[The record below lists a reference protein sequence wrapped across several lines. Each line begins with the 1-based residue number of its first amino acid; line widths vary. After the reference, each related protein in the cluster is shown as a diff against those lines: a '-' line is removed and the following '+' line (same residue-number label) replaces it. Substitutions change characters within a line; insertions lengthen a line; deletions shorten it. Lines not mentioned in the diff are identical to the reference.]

1 MAAHGSAFP
10 IAKLALNN
18 SVPPILMASLRMGLV
33 LIILIPFWRFR
44 IPNKKYFLPLLA
56 FSISMGVMVYVFMNL
71 SLYHSSIISPII
83 VGSQFSPIKS
93 LATLPMALSIV
104 GVAIFAIFAAKLMS
118 IIGRRAGFI
127 FASVGS
133 SLAALMAAYSI
144 IIESFLLF
152 NLGCFLLGAGVAFSH
167 QYRFAA
173 VETVSKDM
181 APKAISIIL
190 LAGIG
195 SAFIGPNLANISKE
209 IIPEHLYAG
218 SYIALA
224 ILTLSSTIFLLFYKD
239 NHKPNNFVKK
249 DTRSYFELISQP
261 RFLQALIASAFAY
274 AVMSFLMTA
283 TPISMHV
290 MEKISLSKTGLV
302 IQLHIAAMF
311 LPSLITG
318 NLIKKFGHSKIMYAG
333 VVLFSITILT
343 SLFEQNF
350 VNYLTALVFLG
361 FGWNFLFISGT
372 SLLVLTYKE
381 DEKFKAQGFN
391 DLIVYSIQ
399 AVASLSAG
407 IFLNLTSWK
416 TMNLICIIF
425 LIIIVISTLRAD
437 FKEKK

>member
-1 MAAHGSAFP
+1 
-10 IAKLALNN
+10 
-18 SVPPILMASLRMGLV
+18 MGHV
-33 LIILIPFWRFR
+33 YGRQ
-44 IPNKKYFLPLLA
+44 
-56 FSISMGVMVYVFMNL
+56 VYVLMNKNLWLLIL
-71 SLYHSSIISPII
+71 SQIFAFTAAPVTVFLSGII
-83 VGSQFSPIKS
+83 GSQFSPIKS

-104 GVAIFAIFAAKLMS
+104 GVAIFAIFAAKVMS

-209 IIPEHLYAG
+209 IISEHLYAG

-416 TMNLICIIF
+416 TMNLICIIS

>member
-1 MAAHGSAFP
+1 MGHVYGRQVHVLMNKNLWLLILSQIFAFTAAPVTVFLSG
-10 IAKLALNN
+10 
-18 SVPPILMASLRMGLV
+18 
-33 LIILIPFWRFR
+33 II
-44 IPNKKYFLPLLA
+44 
-56 FSISMGVMVYVFMNL
+56 
-71 SLYHSSIISPII
+71 
-83 VGSQFSPIKS
+83 GSQFSPIKS

-104 GVAIFAIFAAKLMS
+104 GIAIFAIFAAKVMS
-118 IIGRRAGFI
+118 VIGRRAGFI

-133 SLAALMAAYSI
+133 SLSALLAAYSI
-144 IIESFLLF
+144 IIESFILF
-152 NLGCFLLGAGVAFSH
+152 NFTCFLLGAGVAFSH

-195 SAFIGPNLANISKE
+195 SAFIGPNAANISKE
-209 IIPEHLYAG
+209 IISGHLYAG
-218 SYIALA
+218 SYIVLA
-224 ILTLSSTIFLLFYKD
+224 GLTLSSTIFLLFYKD
-239 NHKPNNFVKK
+239 GHKKTTINKESS
-249 DTRSYFELISQP
+249 RSYLELISQP

-274 AVMSFLMTA
+274 AIMAFLMTA

-290 MEKISLSKTGLV
+290 MEKISLTKTGFV

-311 LPSLITG
+311 LPSLVTG
-318 NLIKKFGHSKIMYAG
+318 NLIKRFGHSKIMHVGDA
-333 VVLFSITILT
+333 LFSITILT

-350 VNYLTALVFLG
+350 INYLIALVFLG

-372 SLLVLTYKE
+372 SLLVLSYRE

-407 IFLNLTSWK
+407 VFLTLTSWK

-425 LIIIVISTLRAD
+425 LVIIVLSTVRAD
-437 FKEKK
+437 FKEKN

>member
-1 MAAHGSAFP
+1 MNKNLWLLILSQIFAFTAAPVTVFLSG
-10 IAKLALNN
+10 
-18 SVPPILMASLRMGLV
+18 
-33 LIILIPFWRFR
+33 II
-44 IPNKKYFLPLLA
+44 
-56 FSISMGVMVYVFMNL
+56 
-71 SLYHSSIISPII
+71 
-83 VGSQFSPIKS
+83 GSQFSPIKS

-104 GVAIFAIFAAKLMS
+104 GVAIFAIFAAKIMS

-127 FASVGS
+127 IASVGS
-133 SLAALMAAYSI
+133 SLAALMAAYAI
-144 IIESFLLF
+144 IIESFVLF

-209 IIPEHLYAG
+209 IISDHLYAG
-218 SYIALA
+218 SYVALA
-224 ILTLSSTIFLLFYKD
+224 ILTLSSTIFLLFYED
-239 NHKPNNFVKK
+239 NHRPNNFIKK
-249 DTRSYFELISQP
+249 NTRTYFELITQP
-261 RFLQALIASAFAY
+261 RFLQALIASSFAY

-290 MEKISLSKTGLV
+290 MEKISLAKTGLV

-318 NLIKKFGHSKIMYAG
+318 NLIKKFGHSKIMYSG
-333 VVLFSITILT
+333 VLLFSITILT

-350 VNYLTALVFLG
+350 INYLIALIFLG

-372 SLLVLTYKE
+372 SLLVLSYKE
-381 DEKFKAQGFN
+381 EEKFKAQGFN
-391 DLIVYSIQ
+391 DLIVYTVQ
-399 AVASLSAG
+399 AIASLSAG
-407 IFLNLTSWK
+407 IFISLTSWK
-416 TMNLICIIF
+416 TMNLVCIVF
-425 LIIIVISTLRAD
+425 LIIIIISTFRAD
-437 FKEKK
+437 LKQRS

>member
-1 MAAHGSAFP
+1 
-10 IAKLALNN
+10 
-18 SVPPILMASLRMGLV
+18 MGNV
-33 LIILIPFWRFR
+33 YGRQ
-44 IPNKKYFLPLLA
+44 
-56 FSISMGVMVYVFMNL
+56 VYVLMNKNLWLLIL
-71 SLYHSSIISPII
+71 SQIFAFTAAPVTVFLSGII
-83 VGSQFSPIKS
+83 GSQFSPIKS

-104 GVAIFAIFAAKLMS
+104 GVAIFAIFAAKIMS
-118 IIGRRAGFI
+118 IIGRKAGFI
-127 FASVGS
+127 IASVGS
-133 SLAALMAAYSI
+133 SFAALMAAYSI
-144 IIESFLLF
+144 IIESFILF

-173 VETVSKDM
+173 VETVEKSM

-209 IIPEHLYAG
+209 IISEHLYAG
-218 SYIALA
+218 SYVALA
-224 ILTLSSTIFLLFYKD
+224 ILTLSSTIFLLFYED
-239 NHKPNNFVKK
+239 NHRPNNFVKEN
-249 DTRSYFELISQP
+249 TRSYFELVKQP
-261 RFLQALIASAFAY
+261 RFLQALIASSFAY

-290 MEKISLSKTGLV
+290 MEKISIAKTGLV

-333 VVLFSITILT
+333 VLLFSITIFT

-350 VNYLTALVFLG
+350 INYLIALIFLG

-372 SLLVLTYKE
+372 SLLVLSYKE
-381 DEKFKAQGFN
+381 AEKFKAQGFN
-391 DLIVYSIQ
+391 DFIVYTVQ
-399 AVASLSAG
+399 ALASLSAG

-416 TMNLICIIF
+416 TMNLVCIIF
-425 LIIIVISTLRAD
+425 LIIIIISTLRAD
-437 FKEKK
+437 HIESK

>member
-1 MAAHGSAFP
+1 MGHVHG
-10 IAKLALNN
+10 
-18 SVPPILMASLRMGLV
+18 RQ
-33 LIILIPFWRFR
+33 
-44 IPNKKYFLPLLA
+44 
-56 FSISMGVMVYVFMNL
+56 VYVLMNKNLWLLIL
-71 SLYHSSIISPII
+71 SQIFAFTAAPVTVFLSGII
-83 VGSQFSPIKS
+83 GSQFSPIKS

-104 GVAIFAIFAAKLMS
+104 GTAIFAIFAAKLMS

-127 FASVGS
+127 FASIGS
-133 SLAALMAAYSI
+133 SITSLVAAYSI
-144 IIESFLLF
+144 VIESFILF
-152 NLGCFLLGAGVAFSH
+152 NLACFLIGAGVAFSH

-173 VETVSKDM
+173 VETVDREM

-209 IIPEHLYAG
+209 IIPQHLYVG

-224 ILTLSSTIFLLFYKD
+224 ALTLTSTIFLLFYKD
-239 NHKPNNFVKK
+239 DHKKNNIIQKSS
-249 DTRSYFELISQP
+249 RSYFELISQP

-290 MEKISLSKTGLV
+290 MEKISLTKTGFV

-333 VVLFSITILT
+333 VLLFSVTILL

-350 VNYLTALVFLG
+350 SNYLIALIFLG
-361 FGWNFLFISGT
+361 LGWNFLFISGT
-372 SLLVLTYKE
+372 SLLVLSYRE
-381 DEKFKAQGFN
+381 EEKFKAQGFN
-391 DLIVYSIQ
+391 DLIVYTVQ
-399 AVASLSAG
+399 AIASLSAG
-407 IFLNLTSWK
+407 IFISLTSWK
-416 TMNLICIIF
+416 TMNLVCIIF
-425 LIIIVISTLRAD
+425 LVIIVISTLRAD
-437 FKEKK
+437 FKEGK

>member
-1 MAAHGSAFP
+1 MNKNLWLLILSQIFAFTAAPVTVFLSG
-10 IAKLALNN
+10 
-18 SVPPILMASLRMGLV
+18 
-33 LIILIPFWRFR
+33 II
-44 IPNKKYFLPLLA
+44 
-56 FSISMGVMVYVFMNL
+56 
-71 SLYHSSIISPII
+71 
-83 VGSQFSPIKS
+83 GSQFSPIKL

-104 GVAIFAIFAAKLMS
+104 GIAIFAIFAAKVMS

-133 SLAALMAAYSI
+133 SLSALLASYSV
-144 IIESFLLF
+144 IIESFILF
-152 NLGCFLLGAGVAFSH
+152 NLANFLLGAGVAFSH

-195 SAFIGPNLANISKE
+195 SAFIGPNVANITKE
-209 IIPEHLYAG
+209 ILAEHLYAG

-224 ILTLSSTIFLLFYKD
+224 ALTLTSTIFLLFYKD
-239 NHKPNNFVKK
+239 GHKRNHVNKK
-249 DTRSYFELISQP
+249 ISRSYLELISQP

-290 MEKISLSKTGLV
+290 MEKISLTKTGLV

-318 NLIKKFGHSKIMYAG
+318 NLIKKFGHSKIMYVG
-333 VVLFSITILT
+333 VILFSVTILT

-350 VNYLTALVFLG
+350 FNYLIALIFLG

-372 SLLVLTYKE
+372 SLLVLSYRE
-381 DEKFKAQGFN
+381 EEKFKAQGFN
-391 DLIVYSIQ
+391 DLIVYSVQ

-407 IFLNLTSWK
+407 IFISLTSWK
-416 TMNLICIIF
+416 TMNLVCVVF
-425 LIIIVISTLRAD
+425 LIIIIISTLRAD
-437 FKEKK
+437 FVDKKR

>member
-1 MAAHGSAFP
+1 MGHVHG
-10 IAKLALNN
+10 
-18 SVPPILMASLRMGLV
+18 RQ
-33 LIILIPFWRFR
+33 
-44 IPNKKYFLPLLA
+44 
-56 FSISMGVMVYVFMNL
+56 VYVLMNKNLWLLIL
-71 SLYHSSIISPII
+71 SQIFAFTAAPVTVFLSGII
-83 VGSQFSPIKS
+83 GSQFSPIKS

-104 GVAIFAIFAAKLMS
+104 GVAIFAIFAAKVMS

-209 IIPEHLYAG
+209 IISEHLYAG

-333 VVLFSITILT
+333 VFLFSITILT

>member
-1 MAAHGSAFP
+1 LGHVYG
-10 IAKLALNN
+10 
-18 SVPPILMASLRMGLV
+18 RQ
-33 LIILIPFWRFR
+33 
-44 IPNKKYFLPLLA
+44 
-56 FSISMGVMVYVFMNL
+56 VYVLMNKNLWLLIL
-71 SLYHSSIISPII
+71 SQIFAFTAAPVTVFLSGII
-83 VGSQFSPIKS
+83 GSQFSPIKS

-104 GVAIFAIFAAKLMS
+104 GVAIFAIFAAKVMS

-173 VETVSKDM
+173 VETVNKDM

-333 VVLFSITILT
+333 AVLFSITILT

>member
-1 MAAHGSAFP
+1 
-10 IAKLALNN
+10 
-18 SVPPILMASLRMGLV
+18 MGHV
-33 LIILIPFWRFR
+33 YGRQ
-44 IPNKKYFLPLLA
+44 
-56 FSISMGVMVYVFMNL
+56 VYVLMNKNLWLLIL
-71 SLYHSSIISPII
+71 SQIFAFTAAPVTVFLSGII
-83 VGSQFSPIKS
+83 GSQFSPIKS

-104 GVAIFAIFAAKLMS
+104 GVAMFAIFAAKVMS

-127 FASVGS
+127 LASVGS

-318 NLIKKFGHSKIMYAG
+318 NLIKKFGHSKIMNAG

>member
-1 MAAHGSAFP
+1 
-10 IAKLALNN
+10 
-18 SVPPILMASLRMGLV
+18 MGHV
-33 LIILIPFWRFR
+33 YGRQ
-44 IPNKKYFLPLLA
+44 
-56 FSISMGVMVYVFMNL
+56 VYVLMNKNLWLLIL
-71 SLYHSSIISPII
+71 SQIFAFTAAPVTVFLSGII
-83 VGSQFSPIKS
+83 GSQFSPIKS

-104 GVAIFAIFAAKLMS
+104 GVAIFAIFAAKIMS
-118 IIGRRAGFI
+118 IIGRKAGFI
-127 FASVGS
+127 IASVGS

-144 IIESFLLF
+144 IIESFILF

-173 VETVSKDM
+173 VETVNKDM

-209 IIPEHLYAG
+209 IISEHLYAG
-218 SYIALA
+218 SYVALA
-224 ILTLSSTIFLLFYKD
+224 ILTLSSTIFLLFYED
-239 NHKPNNFVKK
+239 NHRPNDFIKEN
-249 DTRSYFELISQP
+249 TRSYFELIKQP
-261 RFLQALIASAFAY
+261 RFLQALIASSFAY

-290 MEKISLSKTGLV
+290 MEKISIAKTGLV

-333 VVLFSITILT
+333 VLLFSITIFT
-343 SLFEQNF
+343 SLFDQNF
-350 VNYLTALVFLG
+350 INYLIALIFLG

-372 SLLVLTYKE
+372 SLLVLSYKE
-381 DEKFKAQGFN
+381 AEKFKAQGFN
-391 DLIVYSIQ
+391 DLIVYTVQ
-399 AVASLSAG
+399 ALASLSAG

-416 TMNLICIIF
+416 TMNLVCIIF
-425 LIIIVISTLRAD
+425 LIIIIISTLRAD
-437 FKEKK
+437 RIESK

>member
-1 MAAHGSAFP
+1 
-10 IAKLALNN
+10 
-18 SVPPILMASLRMGLV
+18 MGHV
-33 LIILIPFWRFR
+33 YGRQ
-44 IPNKKYFLPLLA
+44 
-56 FSISMGVMVYVFMNL
+56 VYVLMNRNLWLLIL
-71 SLYHSSIISPII
+71 SQIFAFTAAPVTVFLSGII
-83 VGSQFSPIKS
+83 GSKFSPIKS

-104 GVAIFAIFAAKLMS
+104 GIAIFAIFAAKVMS
-118 IIGRRAGFI
+118 VIGRRAGFI

-133 SLAALMAAYSI
+133 SLSSLLAAYSI
-144 IIESFLLF
+144 IIENFILF
-152 NLGCFLLGAGVAFSH
+152 NFACFLIGAGVAFSH

-195 SAFIGPNLANISKE
+195 SAFIGPNLANYSKE
-209 IIPEHLYAG
+209 IISDHLYAG
-218 SYIALA
+218 SYIVLA
-224 ILTLSSTIFLLFYKD
+224 ALTLSSTIFLFFYKD
-239 NHKPNNFVKK
+239 NHKPNKLVKK
-249 DTRSYFELISQP
+249 STRSYFELISQP

-290 MEKISLSKTGLV
+290 MEKLSLTKTGLV
-302 IQLHIAAMF
+302 IQFHIAAMF

-318 NLIKKFGHSKIMYAG
+318 DLIKKFGHSKIMHAG
-333 VVLFSITILT
+333 VFLFSITILA

-350 VNYLTALVFLG
+350 INYLIALVFLG

-372 SLLVLTYKE
+372 SLLVLSYRE
-381 DEKFKAQGFN
+381 NEKFKAQGFN

-399 AVASLSAG
+399 ATASLSAG
-407 IFLNLTSWK
+407 IFLTLTSWK
-416 TMNLICIIF
+416 IMNLFCIIF

-437 FKEKK
+437 LKEKK

>member
-1 MAAHGSAFP
+1 MNKNLWLLILSQIFAFTAAPVTVFLSG
-10 IAKLALNN
+10 
-18 SVPPILMASLRMGLV
+18 
-33 LIILIPFWRFR
+33 II
-44 IPNKKYFLPLLA
+44 
-56 FSISMGVMVYVFMNL
+56 
-71 SLYHSSIISPII
+71 
-83 VGSQFSPIKS
+83 GSQFSPIKS

-104 GVAIFAIFAAKLMS
+104 GVAIFAIFAAKIMS

-333 VVLFSITILT
+333 VILFSITILT

-350 VNYLTALVFLG
+350 INYLTALVFLG

>member
-1 MAAHGSAFP
+1 MGHVHG
-10 IAKLALNN
+10 
-18 SVPPILMASLRMGLV
+18 RQ
-33 LIILIPFWRFR
+33 
-44 IPNKKYFLPLLA
+44 
-56 FSISMGVMVYVFMNL
+56 VYVLMNKNLWLLIL
-71 SLYHSSIISPII
+71 SQIFAFTAAPVTVFLSGII
-83 VGSQFSPIKS
+83 GSQFSPIKS

-104 GVAIFAIFAAKLMS
+104 GVAIFAIFAAKVMS

-173 VETVSKDM
+173 VETVNKDM

-209 IIPEHLYAG
+209 IISEHLYAG

-333 VVLFSITILT
+333 VFLFSITILT

>member
-1 MAAHGSAFP
+1 LGHVYG
-10 IAKLALNN
+10 
-18 SVPPILMASLRMGLV
+18 RQ
-33 LIILIPFWRFR
+33 
-44 IPNKKYFLPLLA
+44 
-56 FSISMGVMVYVFMNL
+56 VYVLMNKNLWLLIL
-71 SLYHSSIISPII
+71 SQIFAFTAAPVTVFLSGII
-83 VGSQFSPIKS
+83 GSQFSPIKS

-104 GVAIFAIFAAKLMS
+104 GVAIFAIFAAKVMS
-118 IIGRRAGFI
+118 VIGRRAGFM
-127 FASVGS
+127 FASIGS

-173 VETVSKDM
+173 VETVNKDM

>member
-1 MAAHGSAFP
+1 MNKNLWLLILSQIFAFTAAPVTVFLSG
-10 IAKLALNN
+10 
-18 SVPPILMASLRMGLV
+18 
-33 LIILIPFWRFR
+33 II
-44 IPNKKYFLPLLA
+44 
-56 FSISMGVMVYVFMNL
+56 
-71 SLYHSSIISPII
+71 
-83 VGSQFSPIKS
+83 GSQFSPIKS

-104 GVAIFAIFAAKLMS
+104 GVAIFAIFAAKIMS

-127 FASVGS
+127 IASVGS

-144 IIESFLLF
+144 IIESFVLF

-209 IIPEHLYAG
+209 IISDHLYAG
-218 SYIALA
+218 SYVALA
-224 ILTLSSTIFLLFYKD
+224 ILTLSSTIFLLFYED
-239 NHKPNNFVKK
+239 NHRPNNFIKK
-249 DTRSYFELISQP
+249 NTRSYFELITQP
-261 RFLQALIASAFAY
+261 RFLQALIASSFAY

-290 MEKISLSKTGLV
+290 MEKISLAKTGLV

-318 NLIKKFGHSKIMYAG
+318 NLIKKFGHSKIMYSG
-333 VVLFSITILT
+333 VILFSITILT

-350 VNYLTALVFLG
+350 INYLIALIFLG

-372 SLLVLTYKE
+372 SLLVLSYKE
-381 DEKFKAQGFN
+381 EEKFKAQGFN
-391 DLIVYSIQ
+391 DLIVYTVQ
-399 AVASLSAG
+399 AIASLSAG
-407 IFLNLTSWK
+407 IFISLTSWK
-416 TMNLICIIF
+416 TMNLVCIIF
-425 LIIIVISTLRAD
+425 LIIIIISTLRAD
-437 FKEKK
+437 LKQRS